1 MKITFKKINTVSN
14 YISFSRVLLGIPIFI
29 FVSNINTIE
38 GARYILVAL
47 YFLAYL
53 TDIADGYFARKF
65 NEVSELGKIV
75 DPLADKLLVFLVVSY
90 LYYYS
95 IIPAYYFWIIV
106 SRDLIIFIGGIF
118 VSRKIGMVLP
128 SNYLGKATV
137 LCIGFYIIVV
147 TLGINEANFLH
158 IVFFYGSLI
167 LSFASVISYG
177 LRGFKEVQKVN
188 NETV

>member
-75 DPLADKLLVFLVVSY
+75 DPLADKLLVFLVVTY

-158 IVFFYGSLI
+158 IIFFYGSLI

>member
-65 NEVSELGKIV
+65 NEVSELGKII
-75 DPLADKLLVFLVVSY
+75 DPLADKLLVFLVVMY

-95 IIPAYYFWIIV
+95 IIPSYYFWIIV
-106 SRDLIIFIGGIF
+106 FRDLIIFVGGIF

-128 SNYLGKATV
+128 SNYLGKSTV
-137 LCIGFYIIVV
+137 LWIGFYLIVV
-147 TLGINEANFLH
+147 TLGVNEENVLYSVFL
-158 IVFFYGSLI
+158 YGSLI

-177 LRGFKEVQKVN
+177 IRGFKEVKKVN
-188 NETV
+188 NENI